1 MTLDERKRAILES
14 IIRDY
19 VESAE
24 PVGSRAIVKKHGLK
38 ISAATVR
45 NEMAD
50 LEEMG
55 YLEQP
60 HTSAGRIPSE
70 KGYRYYVDCIMEKE
84 KPGEEEL
91 MVLQRLLGE
100 RVRDWQSVVQKIGQF
115 MAQMTSLASFVILPA
130 VRFNQIT
137 SLQMLPLN
145 DSQAL
150 LLVVT
155 DTGLVMHRT
164 IEVPPAIKAADLQH
178 LGEILTQTLKGKT
191 LASLNQGELRS
202 LRDELK
208 RRRHVIDRA
217 LEAIDEFTDDYGD
230 ERVLISGIM
239 NMLNEPEFKDM
250 DTLKRVF
257 RLLEEDRQLKYLIPE
272 QVGQEVSIRI
282 GRENQEEAIHDMS
295 LVYTGYRTGKEEGKL
310 GLIGPVR
317 MEYWKAAG
325 SLESFQVLIEEIM
338 KKYFS

>member
-70 KGYRYYVDCIMEKE
+70 KGYRYYVDCIMKKE
-84 KPGEEEL
+84 KPGNDEL
-91 MVLQRLLGE
+91 TVLHSLLGE
-100 RVRDWQSVVQKIGQF
+100 RMRDWQSVVQKIGQF
-115 MAQMTSLASFVILPA
+115 MAQMTNLASFVILPA

-137 SLQMLPLN
+137 SLQLVPLN
-145 DSQAL
+145 EGQAL

-164 IEVPPAIKAADLQH
+164 IEVPHSINAADLQQ
-178 LGEILTQTLKGKT
+178 LGESLTGSLRGKT
-191 LASLNQGELRS
+191 LASVNQGELRS

-208 RRRHVIDRA
+208 RRRQVIDRA
-217 LEAIDEFTDDYGD
+217 LEAVDEFMDDYGD
-230 ERVLISGIM
+230 DKVLISGIL
-239 NMLNEPEFKDM
+239 NMLNEPEFKDL
-250 DTLKRVF
+250 DTLKRVL
-257 RLLEEDRQLKYLIPE
+257 RLLEENRQIKHLIPD
-272 QVGQEVSIRI
+272 QVGQEVNIRI
-282 GRENQEEAIHDMS
+282 GRENQEEAIRDMS
-295 LVYTGYRTGKEEGKL
+295 LVYTGYRSGNEEGKL

-338 KKYFS
+338 KKYFN

>member
-70 KGYRYYVDCIMEKE
+70 KGYRYYVDCIMKKE
-84 KPGEEEL
+84 KPGAEEL
-91 MVLQRLLGE
+91 QVVQSLLGE
-100 RVRDWQSVVQKIGQF
+100 RMRDWQSVVQRIGQI
-115 MAQMTSLASFVILPA
+115 MAQMTNLASFVILPA
-130 VRFNQIT
+130 VRLNQIT
-137 SLQMLPLN
+137 SLQLVPLN
-145 DSQAL
+145 ESQAL
-150 LLVVT
+150 MLVLT

-164 IEVPPAIKAADLQH
+164 IDVPHSISTADLQH
-178 LGEILTQTLKGKT
+178 LGESLTHSLRGKT
-191 LASLNQGELRS
+191 LASVNQGELRS
-202 LRDELK
+202 LRDELRL
-208 RRRHVIDRA
+208 RRQVIDRA
-217 LEAIDEFTDDYGD
+217 LEAIDGFMDDSRD
-230 ERVLISGIM
+230 EKVLINGIL
-239 NMLNEPEFKDM
+239 NMLNEPEFKDLE
-250 DTLKRVF
+250 TLKRVF
-257 RLLEEDRQLKYLIPE
+257 SLLEEERQLKHLIPE

-282 GRENQEEAIHDMS
+282 GSENQEEAVRDLS
-295 LVYTGYRTGKEEGKL
+295 LVFTGYRSGREEGKL